1 MFVDLHLLLQRAT
14 TPFNLERIILLCFR
28 MLEFES
34 LLPFDLCVAKHTSL
48 AFIIFRLRSQGK
60 LIQLMKGLLRLQYVC
75 RRSASLTGSTCF
87 PFKLAERA

>member
-60 LIQLMKGLLRLQYVC
+60 HNHPAEERFATFAIRVSTFCQFNGLYMF
-75 RRSASLTGSTCF
+75 SI
-87 PFKLAERA
+87 